1 MNTENNFD
9 PAEIRTVDDA
19 LRILGENGIQMS
31 RGEFLSAIR
40 EESGSELDES
50 SLEGVS
56 GGAILPAF
64 LALLEKL
71 KGRSHQSQ
79 GSSGMYHGI
88 SGGRHG

>member
-1 MNTENNFD
+1 MDITDSFD
-9 PAEIRTVDDA
+9 PEEVRTVDDA
-19 LRILGENGIQMS
+19 LRILEENGIRMT

-40 EESGSELDES
+40 EESSGELGES

-71 KGRSHQSQ
+71 KGRQSR
-79 GSSGMYHGI
+79 GSSGYYGMG
-88 SGGRHG
+88 SGRHG

>member
-1 MNTENNFD
+1 MDITDSFD
-9 PAEIRTVDDA
+9 PEEVRTVDDA
-19 LRILGENGIQMS
+19 LRILEENGIRMT

-40 EESGSELDES
+40 EESSGELDES

-71 KGRSHQSQ
+71 KGRQSR
-79 GSSGMYHGI
+79 GSSGLYGMG
-88 SGGRHG
+88 SGRHG